1 MYISQFCPFLRVRD
15 SDLQSTFRSF
25 FLQIDILCM
34 DIIEYYCMCRR
45 GLAFSE
51 PISYTET

>member
-1 MYISQFCPFLRVRD
+1 MYISRFCPFLRDQD